1 MRKQIY
7 ISFIN
12 SNCRDSHPLVWKNFL
27 WGARK
32 IEKWAQFSHKN
43 TLTFC
48 SCHEGVDIQLLLN
61 VKFEQVLWHTYL
73 SRMSQEDAVLGQ
85 KIKWSG
91 AGGSLVNAFLT
102 KSVLVTQNEVLCFRR
117 KLKQRSLT
125 ILFHSTSDGTFNQS
139 RGS

>member
-1 MRKQIY
+1 
-7 ISFIN
+7 
-12 SNCRDSHPLVWKNFL
+12 
-27 WGARK
+27 
-32 IEKWAQFSHKN
+32 
-43 TLTFC
+43 
-48 SCHEGVDIQLLLN
+48 
-61 VKFEQVLWHTYL
+61 
-73 SRMSQEDAVLGQ
+73 MSQEDAVLGQ
-85 KIKWSG
+85 KIKLSG